1 VIAYVPPCL
10 CLPLQR
16 ILAVQYQ
23 VPPQLRISLECQDL
37 LARIFVADPRLRITM
52 EGIKQ
57 HPWFL
62 KNLPAELANPSS
74 LPLRPEPQQSV
85 GVIQE
90 LMAAARVVPAR
101 PRGDTFESAMQEA
114 EAEEEGDDGD
124 FEEAEGGYMQQ
135 DHLPC

>member
-1 VIAYVPPCL
+1 
-10 CLPLQR
+10 
-16 ILAVQYQ
+16 VQYQ

-37 LARIFVADPRLRITM
+37 LARIFVADPRLRISM

-74 LPLRPEPQQSV
+74 LPQRPEPQQSV
-85 GVIQE
+85 AVIQE

-101 PRGDTFESAMQEA
+101 PRGDAFESAMQEV
-114 EAEEEGDDGD
+114 EAEEEGEGE
-124 FEEAEGGYMQQ
+124 FEDAQGGYMQQ